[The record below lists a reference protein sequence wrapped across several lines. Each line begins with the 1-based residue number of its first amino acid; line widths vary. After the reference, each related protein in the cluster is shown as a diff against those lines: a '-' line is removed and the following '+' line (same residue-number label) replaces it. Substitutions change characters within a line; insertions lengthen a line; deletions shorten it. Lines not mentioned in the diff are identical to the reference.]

1 MNKSALQSNIRK
13 FPSVVY
19 HYCSLK
25 NLCSILSSGEL
36 WMGNTISMND
46 AKEQLYFIE
55 NFFYEV
61 KNNLPLTKH
70 GKCDEMMQKTIA
82 ALETDRSYV
91 FCLSALKDDAAQW
104 ERYADNAQGVAIG
117 FDSQKLE
124 CFFNKFGLFYNVVYY
139 YDIKSHDIFSILK
152 QYLEKGALPAS
163 FTTEQGIIDNIIACS
178 SRFKHEGFASEQELR
193 VTVLSIVALSNDVY
207 KPAYKQINNVVKN
220 VLKVDL
226 KQLGAKNNI
235 QFENI
240 INSITLGP
248 RSHQSES
255 TFKAY
260 VSSLG
265 YANLAETVQQS
276 KCPLR

>member
-1 MNKSALQSNIRK
+1 MKKSALQYNIEK
-13 FPSVVY
+13 LPSVVY

-55 NFFYEV
+55 NLFYEV
-61 KNNLPLTKH
+61 KNNLPPTKH
-70 GKCDEMMQKTIA
+70 SKCDEMMQKTIA
-82 ALETDRSYV
+82 SLETDRSYV

-117 FDSQKLE
+117 FDSQKLK
-124 CFFNKFGLFYNVVYY
+124 CFFNKFGMFYDVVYN
-139 YDIKSHDIFSILK
+139 YDIKNHDIFSILK
-152 QYLEKGALPAS
+152 QYLEDGAITDS
-163 FTTEQGIIDNIIACS
+163 FTTEEGLIDNIIACS
-178 SRFKHEGFASEQELR
+178 SRFKHGGFASEQELR
-193 VTVLSIVALSNDVY
+193 VTVLSIVALTDDVY